1 MTKNKPTPRLGRRRK
16 VFLYLFPLI
25 ATIGTLLFFEQVA
38 IIFVLAS
45 VGLIVLLLL
54 VAFSDLEKVGMQ
66 AQIEARLIDE
76 PDTEMTIP
84 EGANRIRQH
93 YRGAGPTPDR
103 PRGERGRI
111 VS

>member
-1 MTKNKPTPRLGRRRK
+1 LL
-16 VFLYLFPLI
+16 V
-25 ATIGTLLFFEQVA
+25 TIGTLLFFEQVA

-66 AQIEARLIDE
+66 AQIEARLIEE
-76 PDTEMTIP
+76 PDAEITIP
-84 EGANRIRQH
+84 KGANKIEQS
-93 YRGAGPTPDR
+93 YRGAGTTPDR
-103 PRGERGRI
+103 PRGESGRI